1 MALVA
6 LLSARTAARD
16 GVYATPPALLID
28 FGGQSLI
35 AYQMRLCAGAGTE
48 KILIQIDA
56 PTPELAAITDQ
67 IADEYGCSV
76 SLIQGMAGLGR
87 AIAPQDTV
95 LLLPEGV
102 VIAQEALDTLAM
114 RQGEAMLTVPSIPA
128 TAAFERI
135 DAQEMWAGGLTV
147 SGERVLTTLD
157 MLGEWDLALTL
168 LRRAVQDGAPRIALS
183 ADLVADAR
191 IALVHDQ
198 ASADVA
204 LAALTERSF
213 LAATEEQSGGI
224 ARVLAPLT
232 RGLVRKL
239 VRRQINPAQILLGAM
254 VLSAGA
260 LACAIMGWML
270 AAVLIMLPALGVAK
284 VGEQCAHVTLR
295 ATGRRW
301 QTMLVQASGLLV
313 LAILGLRLSEG
324 NILAMLGAWI
334 PLVFIALLTFASD
347 RVAVLG
353 DWYAQAEP
361 GIAGALLL
369 LLIGFLVGWPA
380 LAFALLGVVMTGS
393 IGLRLIR
400 SPELKV

>member
-1 MALVA
+1 MLVA
-6 LLSARTAARD
+6 DGAIAAPGAVEALAAER
-16 GVYATPPALLID
+16 GPALLALPD
-28 FGGQSLI
+28 TQG
-35 AYQMRLCAGAGTE
+35 YAG
-48 KILIQIDA
+48 
-56 PTPELAAITDQ
+56 
-67 IADEYGCSV
+67 
-76 SLIQGMAGLGR
+76 
-87 AIAPQDTV
+87 
-95 LLLPEGV
+95 
-102 VIAQEALDTLAM
+102 
-114 RQGEAMLTVPSIPA
+114 
-128 TAAFERI
+128 FERI

-157 MLGEWDLALTL
+157 RLGEWDLALTL

-191 IALVHDQ
+191 IALVQDQ

-224 ARVLAPLT
+224 ARVLAPLS
-232 RGLVRKL
+232 RGLVREL

-260 LACAIMGWML
+260 LVCSIMGWML
-270 AAVLIMLPALGVAK
+270 PAVLIMLPALGVAK

-324 NILAMLGAWI
+324 NILATVGAWI

-347 RVAVLG
+347 RVAVLE
-353 DWYAQAEP
+353 DWYGQAEP